1 LRSSCPRVVFPIIFS
16 RLVVADMGVY
26 LGCSDLGMSQ
36 KILNDTKVGPSLVQ
50 VRGEAVPQPV
60 GCQLRYAAGLRP
72 LLDPL
77 PEGRVAERSFP
88 VVLNHLVCGLPLPWL
103 AIRALPLWLLADQ
116 CRPAC
121 FQVMLDS
128 LDRALTNHDDPLLV
142 A

>member
-1 LRSSCPRVVFPIIFS
+1 MHHGVQKFGSDSACRLPFLHHYKSDGVSLLRSSCPRVVLPIIFS

-26 LGCSDLGMSQ
+26 LGCSDLGMPQ

-77 PEGRVAERSFP
+77 PEGRVAERSSP
-88 VVLNHLVCGLPLPWL
+88 VV
-103 AIRALPLWLLADQ
+103 
-116 CRPAC
+116 
-121 FQVMLDS
+121 
-128 LDRALTNHDDPLLV
+128 
-142 A
+142 